1 MTLLQPHPDVTL
13 YKGDALSILRDLP
26 DNSVDAIITD
36 PPYCSGAFT
45 LAAKQAPPDTKYK
58 KSSTQAVY
66 TEFACDARDQRS
78 FILWGSMWLSEC
90 LRIAKISA
98 PLLVF
103 SDWRQLPATTDYVQ
117 IAGWS
122 WRGVVVWHKPSS
134 RPLPGEFRRDCEFVV
149 YGRKGVRGDVE
160 TTVYPGFYSYSA
172 PCGPKRK
179 HLTQKPTAL
188 MGDLMRIVPQG
199 GTVLD
204 PFIGSGTTAEA
215 AILTGRKCIGIE
227 MVQAN
232 IDLAAERVAAC

>member
-134 RPLPGEFRRDCEFVV
+134 RPPPW
-149 YGRKGVRGDVE
+149 GV
-160 TTVYPGFYSYSA
+160 SA
-172 PCGPKRK
+172 G
-179 HLTQKPTAL
+179 
-188 MGDLMRIVPQG
+188 V
-199 GTVLD
+199 
-204 PFIGSGTTAEA
+204 
-215 AILTGRKCIGIE
+215 
-227 MVQAN
+227 
-232 IDLAAERVAAC
+232 